1 MLRYA
6 IVGTN
11 WLSHIY
17 YHAIEAAGD
26 RVAAVCSRSRERAA
40 ELGQGKALVYTELDE
55 MLKNPDI
62 DVVYLCIP
70 NVLHADAALRCL
82 RAGKHVLCEK
92 PATISAA
99 EMEEILHTARTEGR
113 IFAEA
118 VMNFYSPVTDRLRA
132 ELAQDPVV
140 SARLDYSQRSSKL
153 DKLDKL
159 RAGAH
164 ITSFDRKLY
173 GGVLTDLG
181 CYVLHFAVN
190 LFGAPKKLDASAV
203 FLGEVDGTDVLTLH
217 YDGFDVSVTV
227 SKCAHSMIGSEI
239 QCDRA
244 TYTLKNLSVVLGVEK
259 HTMDTCEE
267 YECGIACPGW
277 PIANPAML
285 PGVQER
291 VVRRFDRWVRGED
304 LAAQQRLL
312 QQSLTVQ
319 RLIEEAHRQMGY

>member
-70 NVLHADAALRCL
+70 NVLHADAARRCL

-92 PATISAA
+92 PATVSAA
-99 EMEEILHTARTEGR
+99 EMEAIIRTAQAERR

-132 ELAQDPVV
+132 ELAQNPAVA
-140 SARLDYSQRSSKL
+140 ARLDYSQRSSKL
-153 DKLDKL
+153 DRL
-159 RAGAH
+159 RAGEH
-164 ITSFDRKLY
+164 ITSFDRALY

-190 LFGAPKKLDASAV
+190 LFGEPKGLDASAV
-203 FLGEVDGTDVLTLH
+203 FIGEVDGTDVLTLH
-217 YDGFDVSVTV
+217 YDGFDVSATV

-267 YECGIACPGW
+267 YDCGIACPGW

-319 RLIEEAHRQMGY
+319 KLIEEAHRQIGY

>member
-55 MLKNPDI
+55 MLKNQDI

-70 NVLHADAALRCL
+70 HVLHADAALRCL

-140 SARLDYSQRSSKL
+140 SARLDYSQRSS
-153 DKLDKL
+153 KLDKL

-319 RLIEEAHRQMGY
+319 KLIEEAHRQMGY

>member
-82 RAGKHVLCEK
+82 RAGKHMLCEK
-92 PATISAA
+92 PATVSAA
-99 EMEEILHTARTEGR
+99 EMEAIIRTAQAERR

-132 ELAQDPVV
+132 ELAQDSVV
-140 SARLDYSQRSSKL
+140 SARL
-153 DKLDKL
+153 
-159 RAGAH
+159 
-164 ITSFDRKLY
+164 T
-173 GGVLTDLG
+173 T
-181 CYVLHFAVN
+181 
-190 LFGAPKKLDASAV
+190 ASAPASWTGCV
-203 FLGEVDGTDVLTLH
+203 RASASRALT
-217 YDGFDVSVTV
+217 GRST
-227 SKCAHSMIGSEI
+227 A
-239 QCDRA
+239 
-244 TYTLKNLSVVLGVEK
+244 
-259 HTMDTCEE
+259 
-267 YECGIACPGW
+267 AC
-277 PIANPAML
+277 
-285 PGVQER
+285 
-291 VVRRFDRWVRGED
+291 
-304 LAAQQRLL
+304 
-312 QQSLTVQ
+312 
-319 RLIEEAHRQMGY
+319 

>member
-92 PATISAA
+92 PATVSAA

-118 VMNFYSPVTDRLRA
+118 VMNFYSPVTDRLCA
-132 ELAQDPVV
+132 ELAQDSVV
-140 SARLDYSQRSSKL
+140 SARLDYSQRSS
-153 DKLDKL
+153 KLDKL

-267 YECGIACPGW
+267 YDCGISCPGW

-319 RLIEEAHRQMGY
+319 RLIEEAHRKIGY

>member
-62 DVVYLCIP
+62 DVVYLCIS

-92 PATISAA
+92 PATVSAA

-132 ELAQDPVV
+132 ELAQDSVV

-153 DKLDKL
+153 DKL

-164 ITSFDRKLY
+164 ITSFDRALY

-267 YECGIACPGW
+267 YDCGISCPGW

-319 RLIEEAHRQMGY
+319 RLIEEAHRQIGY

>member
-140 SARLDYSQRSSKL
+140 SARLDYSQRSS
-153 DKLDKL
+153 KLDKL

-312 QQSLTVQ
+312 PQSLTVQ

>member
-1 MLRYA
+1 M
-6 IVGTN
+6 
-11 WLSHIY
+11 
-17 YHAIEAAGD
+17 
-26 RVAAVCSRSRERAA
+26 
-40 ELGQGKALVYTELDE
+40 
-55 MLKNPDI
+55 
-62 DVVYLCIP
+62 
-70 NVLHADAALRCL
+70 
-82 RAGKHVLCEK
+82 
-92 PATISAA
+92 
-99 EMEEILHTARTEGR
+99 
-113 IFAEA
+113 
-118 VMNFYSPVTDRLRA
+118 
-132 ELAQDPVV
+132 
-140 SARLDYSQRSSKL
+140 
-153 DKLDKL
+153 
-159 RAGAH
+159 
-164 ITSFDRKLY
+164 
-173 GGVLTDLG
+173 LTDLG

-259 HTMDTCEE
+259 HTMNTCEE
-267 YECGIACPGW
+267 YDCGISCPGW

-304 LAAQQRLL
+304 LSAQQRLL

-319 RLIEEAHRQMGY
+319 RLIEEAHRQIGY

>member
-92 PATISAA
+92 PATVSAA
-99 EMEEILHTARTEGR
+99 EMDEILRTARTEGR

-132 ELAQDPVV
+132 ELAQDSVV

-153 DKLDKL
+153 DRL
-159 RAGAH
+159 RAGEC
-164 ITSFDRKLY
+164 ITSFDRALY

-267 YECGIACPGW
+267 YDCGISCPGW

-319 RLIEEAHRQMGY
+319 RLIEEAHRQIGY

>member
-153 DKLDKL
+153 DKL

-164 ITSFDRKLY
+164 ITSFDRALY

-319 RLIEEAHRQMGY
+319 KLIEEAHRQIGY

>member
-92 PATISAA
+92 PATVSAA
-99 EMEEILHTARTEGR
+99 EMEAIIRTAQAERR

-132 ELAQDPVV
+132 ELAQNPAVA
-140 SARLDYSQRSSKL
+140 ARLDYSQRSSKL
-153 DKLDKL
+153 DRL
-159 RAGAH
+159 RAGEH
-164 ITSFDRKLY
+164 ITSFDRALY

-190 LFGAPKKLDASAV
+190 LFGEPKGLDASAV
-203 FLGEVDGTDVLTLH
+203 FIGEVDGTDVLTLH

-267 YECGIACPGW
+267 YDCGIACPGW

-319 RLIEEAHRQMGY
+319 KLIEEAHRQIGY

>member
-55 MLKNPDI
+55 MLKNPGI

-92 PATISAA
+92 PATVSAA
-99 EMEEILHTARTEGR
+99 EMEAIIRTAQAERR

-132 ELAQDPVV
+132 ELAQNPAVA
-140 SARLDYSQRSSKL
+140 ARLDYSQRSSKL
-153 DKLDKL
+153 DRL
-159 RAGAH
+159 RAGEH

-190 LFGAPKKLDASAV
+190 LFGELKGLDASAV
-203 FLGEVDGTDVLTLH
+203 FIGEVDGTDVLTLH

-227 SKCAHSMIGSEI
+227 SKCARSMIGSEI

-267 YECGIACPGW
+267 YDCGIACPGW

-319 RLIEEAHRQMGY
+319 KLIEEAHRQIGY

>member
-92 PATISAA
+92 PATVSAA

-132 ELAQDPVV
+132 ELAQDSVV

-153 DKLDKL
+153 DRL
-159 RAGAH
+159 RAGER
-164 ITSFDRKLY
+164 ITSFDRALY
-173 GGVLTDLG
+173 GGALTDLG

-190 LFGAPKKLDASAV
+190 LFGEPKGLDASAV
-203 FLGEVDGTDVLTLH
+203 FIGKVDGTDVLTLH
-217 YDGFDVSVTV
+217 YDGFDVGITV

-267 YECGIACPGW
+267 YDCGISCPGW

-319 RLIEEAHRQMGY
+319 RLIEEAHRQIGY

>member
-92 PATISAA
+92 PATVSSA
-99 EMEEILHTARTEGR
+99 EMEAIIRTAQAERR

-118 VMNFYSPVTDRLRA
+118 VMNFYSPVTDRLHA
-132 ELAQDPVV
+132 ELAQDSVV

-153 DKLDKL
+153 DRL
-159 RAGAH
+159 RAGEH

-190 LFGAPKKLDASAV
+190 LFSAPKKLDASAV

-267 YECGIACPGW
+267 YDCGISCPGW

-319 RLIEEAHRQMGY
+319 RLIEEAHRQIGY

>member
-92 PATISAA
+92 PATVSAA

-132 ELAQDPVV
+132 ELAQDSVV

-153 DKLDKL
+153 DRL
-159 RAGAH
+159 RAGER
-164 ITSFDRKLY
+164 ITSFDRALY

-227 SKCAHSMIGSEI
+227 SKCAHSMIGSEKNS
-239 QCDRA
+239 
-244 TYTLKNLSVVLGVEK
+244 TL
-259 HTMDTCEE
+259 
-267 YECGIACPGW
+267 
-277 PIANPAML
+277 
-285 PGVQER
+285 
-291 VVRRFDRWVRGED
+291 VRREPSVISMVRCAWVLNITFSCTQTQKEK
-304 LAAQQRLL
+304 
-312 QQSLTVQ
+312 
-319 RLIEEAHRQMGY
+319 I

>member
-92 PATISAA
+92 PATVSAA

-132 ELAQDPVV
+132 ELAQDSVV

-153 DKLDKL
+153 DRL
-159 RAGAH
+159 RG
-164 ITSFDRKLY
+164 ITSFDRALY

-267 YECGIACPGW
+267 YECGISCPGW

-319 RLIEEAHRQMGY
+319 RLIEEAHRQIGY

>member
-92 PATISAA
+92 PATVSAA

-132 ELAQDPVV
+132 ELAQDSVV

-153 DKLDKL
+153 DRL
-159 RAGAH
+159 RAGER
-164 ITSFDRKLY
+164 ITSFDRVLY

-267 YECGIACPGW
+267 YDCGISCPGW

-291 VVRRFDRWVRGED
+291 VVRRFDRWVCGED

-319 RLIEEAHRQMGY
+319 RLIEEAHRQIGY

>member
-62 DVVYLCIP
+62 DVVYLCVP

-92 PATISAA
+92 PATVSAA
-99 EMEEILHTARTEGR
+99 GMEQIIRTAQAERR

-132 ELAQDPVV
+132 ELAQNPAVAV
-140 SARLDYSQRSSKL
+140 RLDYSQRSSKL
-153 DKLDKL
+153 DRL
-159 RAGAH
+159 RAGER
-164 ITSFDRKLY
+164 ITSFDRALY
-173 GGVLTDLG
+173 GGALTDLG

-190 LFGAPKKLDASAV
+190 LFGEPKGLDASAV
-203 FLGEVDGTDVLTLH
+203 FIGKVDGTDVLTLH
-217 YDGFDVSVTV
+217 YDGFDVGITV

-267 YECGIACPGW
+267 YDCGIACPGW
-277 PIANPAML
+277 PIANPAVL

-319 RLIEEAHRQMGY
+319 RLIEEAHRQIGY

>member
-92 PATISAA
+92 PATVSAA

-132 ELAQDPVV
+132 ELAQDSVV

-153 DKLDKL
+153 DKL

-164 ITSFDRKLY
+164 ITSFDRALY

-190 LFGAPKKLDASAV
+190 LFGEPKGLDASAV
-203 FLGEVDGTDVLTLH
+203 FIGEVDGTDVLTLH

-267 YECGIACPGW
+267 YDCGIACPGW

-319 RLIEEAHRQMGY
+319 RLIEEAHRQIGY

>member
-92 PATISAA
+92 PATVSAA

-132 ELAQDPVV
+132 ELAQDSVV

-153 DKLDKL
+153 DRL
-159 RAGAH
+159 RAGER
-164 ITSFDRKLY
+164 ITSFDRALY
-173 GGVLTDLG
+173 AGVLTDLG
-181 CYVLHFAVN
+181 CYVLHFAVY

-244 TYTLKNLSVVLGVEK
+244 TYTLKNLSVVLGVEE

-267 YECGIACPGW
+267 YDCGISCPGW

-319 RLIEEAHRQMGY
+319 RLIEEAHRQIGY

>member
-92 PATISAA
+92 PATVSAA

-132 ELAQDPVV
+132 ELAQDSVV

-153 DKLDKL
+153 DRL
-159 RAGAH
+159 RAGEC
-164 ITSFDRKLY
+164 ITSFDRALY

-267 YECGIACPGW
+267 YDCGISCPGW

-319 RLIEEAHRQMGY
+319 RLIEEAHRQIGY

>member
-55 MLKNPDI
+55 MLKNQDI

-92 PATISAA
+92 PATVSAA

-132 ELAQDPVV
+132 ELAQDSVV

-153 DKLDKL
+153 DRL
-159 RAGAH
+159 RAGEH
-164 ITSFDRKLY
+164 ITSFDRALY

-267 YECGIACPGW
+267 YDCGISCPGW

-319 RLIEEAHRQMGY
+319 RLIEEAHRQIGY

>member
-92 PATISAA
+92 PATVSAA
-99 EMEEILHTARTEGR
+99 EMEAIIRTAQAERR

-118 VMNFYSPVTDRLRA
+118 VMNFYSPVTDRLHS
-132 ELAQDPVV
+132 ELVQDSVV

-153 DKLDKL
+153 DKL

-164 ITSFDRKLY
+164 ITSFDRALY

-190 LFGAPKKLDASAV
+190 LFGEPKGLDASAV
-203 FLGEVDGTDVLTLH
+203 FIGEVDGTDVLTLH

-267 YECGIACPGW
+267 YDCGISCPGW

-319 RLIEEAHRQMGY
+319 RLIEEAHRQIGY

>member
-17 YHAIEAAGD
+17 YHAIEAVGD

-92 PATISAA
+92 PATVSAA

-132 ELAQDPVV
+132 ELAQDSVV

-153 DKLDKL
+153 DRL
-159 RAGAH
+159 RAGEH
-164 ITSFDRKLY
+164 ITSFDRALY

-227 SKCAHSMIGSEI
+227 SKCAHSTIGSEI

-267 YECGIACPGW
+267 YECGISCPGW

-319 RLIEEAHRQMGY
+319 RLIEEAHRQIGY

>member
-99 EMEEILHTARTEGR
+99 EMEESRHTARTEGR

-140 SARLDYSQRSSKL
+140 SARLDYSQRSS
-153 DKLDKL
+153 KLDKL

>member
-92 PATISAA
+92 PATVSSA
-99 EMEEILHTARTEGR
+99 EMEAIIRTAQAERR

-132 ELAQDPVV
+132 ELAQNPAVA
-140 SARLDYSQRSSKL
+140 ARLDYSQRSSKL
-153 DKLDKL
+153 DRL
-159 RAGAH
+159 RAGEH
-164 ITSFDRKLY
+164 ITSFDRALY

-190 LFGAPKKLDASAV
+190 LFGEPKGLDASAV
-203 FLGEVDGTDVLTLH
+203 FIGEVDGTDVLTLH
-217 YDGFDVSVTV
+217 YDGFDVSATV

-267 YECGIACPGW
+267 YDCGIACPGW

-319 RLIEEAHRQMGY
+319 KLIEEAHRQIGY

>member
-55 MLKNPDI
+55 MLKNSDI

-92 PATISAA
+92 PATVSAA
-99 EMEEILHTARTEGR
+99 EMEDILHTARTEGR

-132 ELAQDPVV
+132 ELAQDSVV

-153 DKLDKL
+153 DRL
-159 RAGAH
+159 RAGEH
-164 ITSFDRKLY
+164 ITSFDRALY

-227 SKCAHSMIGSEI
+227 SKCAHSTIGSEI

-267 YECGIACPGW
+267 YECGISCPGW

-319 RLIEEAHRQMGY
+319 RLIEEAHRQIGY

>member
-1 MLRYA
+1 
-6 IVGTN
+6 
-11 WLSHIY
+11 
-17 YHAIEAAGD
+17 
-26 RVAAVCSRSRERAA
+26 
-40 ELGQGKALVYTELDE
+40 
-55 MLKNPDI
+55 
-62 DVVYLCIP
+62 
-70 NVLHADAALRCL
+70 
-82 RAGKHVLCEK
+82 
-92 PATISAA
+92 
-99 EMEEILHTARTEGR
+99 MEEILHTARTEGR

-132 ELAQDPVV
+132 ELAQDSVV

-153 DKLDKL
+153 DRL
-159 RAGAH
+159 RAGER
-164 ITSFDRKLY
+164 ITSFDRALY

-259 HTMDTCEE
+259 HTMDICEE
-267 YECGIACPGW
+267 YDCGISCPGW
-277 PIANPAML
+277 PIANAAML

-319 RLIEEAHRQMGY
+319 RLIEEAHRQIGY

>member
-99 EMEEILHTARTEGR
+99 EMEEILHTSRTEGR

-140 SARLDYSQRSSKL
+140 SARLDYSQRSS
-153 DKLDKL
+153 KLDKL

>member
-6 IVGTN
+6 IMGTN

-17 YHAIEAAGD
+17 KNAIRDAGD
-26 RVAAVCSRSRERAA
+26 EVVAVCSRSLERAK
-40 ELGQGKALVYTELDE
+40 ELGGENVLVYDDLDA

-70 NVLHADAALRCL
+70 NVLHADAAIRCL
-82 RAGKHVLCEK
+82 DAGKHVLCEK

-99 EMEEILHTARTEGR
+99 EMEAIIKAAKENNRV
-113 IFAEA
+113 FAEA
-118 VMNFYSPVTDRLRA
+118 VMNFYSPVTDTLRE
-132 ELAQDPVV
+132 ELKTNPVA

-153 DKLDKL
+153 DQV
-159 RAGAH
+159 RAGQH
-164 ITSFDRKLY
+164 FSSFDRSLY

-190 LFGAPKKLDASAV
+190 LFGAPKSLNASAV
-203 FLGEVDGTDVLTLH
+203 FLGEVDGTDSIILH
-217 YDGFDVSVTV
+217 YDGFDVSVSV

-259 HTMDTCEE
+259 HTMESIEE
-267 YECGIACPGW
+267 YDCGIVCDKW
-277 PIANPAML
+277 PIANPAVL

-291 VVRRFDRWVRGED
+291 VVRRFDRWVAGED
-304 LAAQQRLL
+304 LAENERLL
-312 QQSLTVQ
+312 QESLIVQ
-319 RLIEEAHRQMGY
+319 QLIEEAHHQMGY

>member
-6 IVGTN
+6 MMGTN
-11 WLSHIY
+11 WLSHLY
-17 YHAIEAAGD
+17 VNAIRAAGD
-26 RVAAVCSRSRERAA
+26 KVAAVCSRSLERAR
-40 ELGQGKALVYTELDE
+40 ELGGEDVLVYDSLDE
-55 MLKNPDI
+55 MLKNADI

-70 NVLHADAALRCL
+70 NVLHADAAIRCL
-82 RAGKHVLCEK
+82 KAGKHVLCEK
-92 PATISAA
+92 PATISSS
-99 EMEEILHTARTEGR
+99 EMEEIIRTAKAHNR

-118 VMNFYSPVTDRLRA
+118 VMNFYSPVMDRLRQ
-132 ELAQDPVV
+132 ELKENPVV

-153 DKLDKL
+153 DKL

-164 ITSFDRKLY
+164 ITSFDRSLF

-190 LFGAPKKLDASAV
+190 LFGAPKSLTASAV
-203 FLGEVDGTDVLTLH
+203 FIGQVDGTDTLTLH
-217 YDGFDVSVTV
+217 YDGFDVAVTI

-244 TYTLKNLSVVLGVEK
+244 TYTMKNLSVVLGVEK

-267 YECGIACPGW
+267 YDCGIKCEKW
-277 PIANPAML
+277 PIANPSVL

-291 VVRRFDRWVRGED
+291 VVRAFDRWVAGEN
-304 LAAQQRLL
+304 LAENERLL
-312 QQSLTVQ
+312 QESLTVQ
-319 RLIEEAHRQMGY
+319 KLIEEVHRQIGY